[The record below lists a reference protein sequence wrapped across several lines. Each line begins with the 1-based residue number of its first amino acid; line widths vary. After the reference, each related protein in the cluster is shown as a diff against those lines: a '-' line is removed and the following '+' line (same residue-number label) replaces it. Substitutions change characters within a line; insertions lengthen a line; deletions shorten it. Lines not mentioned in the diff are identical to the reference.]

1 MMVAVTSRAATSIT
15 GIKVLLMLAVVS
27 YCCALQAVGLT
38 SAKAPIILNLKRVM
52 VNETGIIKLPK
63 GEMRTKS
70 HFFQQTLGIEAGKPF
85 IFDIDKWKAIQR
97 SGLFKNLTA
106 KAEAVGTSEVV
117 LKISG
122 DELPSIRFS
131 PEVSVAASITRPEV
145 SGGVRT
151 CR

>member
-1 MMVAVTSRAATSIT
+1 MLDRASSAAATVT
-15 GIKVLLMLAVVS
+15 GMRTFLMLMVVS
-27 YCCALQAVGLT
+27 YCFALQAVGLS

-63 GEMRTKS
+63 GEVRTKS
-70 HFFQQTLGIEAGKPF
+70 QFFQQTLGIEAGKPF
-85 IFDIDKWKAIQR
+85 IFDIDRWKAIQR

-145 SGGVRT
+145 SGGVSGF
-151 CR
+151 